1 MSVVFE
7 MNVES
12 VFVVASTPMAAAAF
26 QIEAEAL
33 GIEILKVS
41 GEMLFS
47 LKILLLIQ

>member
-47 LKILLLIQ
+47 FKFLLLTQ